1 MATERLSMRKTREI
15 LRHKWVLGLGYRD
28 VANSVDVSLGAA
40 WLVVDRATKAGL
52 DWAAVEALDDAGL
65 EARVHT
71 LDLEAGRTRPLP
83 DCALIDLE
91 RRRVGVTLELLHME
105 YLERNPDGYG
115 YTQFCEYYRRW
126 LGRQR
131 LSMRQIY
138 RAGEKGFVDYSGK
151 QPVITDAR
159 TGERTPVEL
168 FVAVLGASNFTYAEA
183 TLTQKSQDFI
193 ASHVRAMEYWG
204 GAPKLFVPDQLR
216 TGVTGPHRYEAE
228 IQRTY
233 EEMGEHYGV
242 AVLPARPRSPRD
254 KAKVEVGV
262 QIAQR
267 WIMARMRNETFFSL
281 AELNERIAEL
291 LEELNDR
298 VMRRYGKSRRQLFEE
313 LDRPALRPLPAQRFT
328 WGAWKTVSVNVDY
341 HVDIEHHYYSV
352 PFTLV
357 HERLDARFTASTVE
371 IFCRGRRVAS
381 HVRSYVRGGFT
392 TNPEHMPKIHR
403 DHAEWTPTRM
413 IGWAEKVGPK
423 TAELVAALIKEKPHP
438 EHGYRACLGI
448 LRLGRRYGESRLEAA
463 SARAVVVRARSVR
476 SVESILQK
484 GLDRQ
489 PLPAAPTHPEPARP
503 LLHHE
508 NVRGADYYQ
517 TEEESC

>member
-15 LRHKWVLGLGYRD
+15 LRHKWMLGLGYRD
-28 VANSVDVSLGAA
+28 VAKSVEVSLGGV
-40 WLVVDRATKAGL
+40 WLVVERAKKAGL
-52 DWAAVEALDDAGL
+52 DWPMVEALDDAAL

-71 LDLEAGRTRPLP
+71 IELGAGRSRPIP
-83 DCALIDLE
+83 DCARIDLE
-91 RRRVGVTLELLHME
+91 RRRVGVTLELLHLE
-105 YLERNPDGYG
+105 YVEQNPDGYS

-126 LGRQR
+126 LGRKR
-131 LSMRQIY
+131 LSMRQVY

-151 QPVITDAR
+151 RPSITDAK
-159 TGERTPVEL
+159 TGELTPVEL
-168 FVAVLGASNFTYAEA
+168 FVAVLGASSFTYAEA

-204 GAPKLFVPDQLR
+204 GAPMLFVPDQLR
-216 TGVTGPHRYEAE
+216 SGVTGPHRYEPE

-233 EEMGEHYGV
+233 EEMGEHYGA

-254 KAKVEVGV
+254 KAKVEVAV

-267 WIMARMRNETFFSL
+267 WILARMRNETFFSL
-281 AELNERIAEL
+281 AELNERIAGL
-291 LEELNDR
+291 LEDLNDR
-298 VMRRYGKSRRQLFEE
+298 TMRRYGKSRRQLFEE
-313 LDRPALRPLPAQRFT
+313 LDRPTLRALPAQRFV
-328 WGAWKTVSVNVDY
+328 WGDWKNVAVNIDY
-341 HVDIEHHYYSV
+341 HVDVEHHYYSV

-357 HERLDARFTASTVE
+357 HERMEARFTASTVE
-371 IFCRGRRVAS
+371 IFYRNRRLAS

-392 TNPEHMPKIHR
+392 TNHEHMPKIHR

-413 IGWAEKVGPK
+413 IEWAKTVGPK

-448 LRLGRRYGESRLEAA
+448 LRLGKRYGDARLEAA
-463 SARAVVVRARSVR
+463 SARAVIVRARTVH
-476 SVESILQK
+476 SVESILK
-484 GLDRQ
+484 NGLDRL
-489 PLPAAPTHPEPARP
+489 PLPMVSTDPEPVRP
-503 LLHHE
+503 IFHHE

-517 TEEESC
+517 TEEKAC